1 VDEAFGVG
9 DIPHLPC
16 LNGRAPVDE
25 PDIAVKIPHARR
37 RDGVLALAHRACA
50 NAENKRREGM
60 SGSRAR
66 LRPFK

>member
-25 PDIAVKIPHARR
+25 PDIAGENSVPLARVVSARR
-37 RDGVLALAHRACA
+37 
-50 NAENKRREGM
+50 
-60 SGSRAR
+60 
-66 LRPFK
+66 